1 MINPIKKITW
11 GMYPTKLP
19 GTSCPLAP
27 GLLPR
32 TIIFPES
39 TCNLP
44 TMHLSNVVFPHPLGP
59 RSPYLKYTNK
69 SLWIYLMFR
78 WLQKHFKRKHL
89 ILLIFVYC
97 IQGYFH
103 SMFFF
108 SLFYTWKQFRPISN
122 SPRHSCGIRTIS
134 LEHSKYKICFE
145 LAQSKICPLKTMANG
160 TKIKWG

>member
-89 ILLIFVYC
+89 ILLILVYY

-134 LEHSKYKICFE
+134 
-145 LAQSKICPLKTMANG
+145 
-160 TKIKWG
+160 